1 MRLEGQESKGRP
13 MCLKESK
20 RGKDTRQH
28 WGAGSSG
35 TWSGWALSAAKI
47 RGLEFYLISLISEN
61 IVKRQALSYILTSN
75 HLNEILN
82 LQSVNFKEET
92 LFKHNVISKGGKKQA

>member
-1 MRLEGQESKGRP
+1 MRLEGQESKRRP

-20 RGKDTRQH
+20 RGKDTRQC
-28 WGAGSSG
+28 WGAGQSG
-35 TWSGWALSAAKI
+35 TWSSWALSAVKI

-61 IVKRQALSYILTSN
+61 VVKRQDLNYILTPN

-82 LQSVNFKEET
+82 LQSVNFKET
-92 LFKHNVISKGGKKQA
+92 LFSTA